1 MASEL
6 QFKKTTCCCHPVS
19 SGISPFFLLRLCL
32 LACLPLSII
41 PFLYGFSVLPLSEP
55 RPIPPFSTYIISPP
69 RKKSPANCCKT
80 LYILPLGL
88 FFFFFPSFLLFFLLS
103 PLPFSCLV
111 ATSVVSSSWL
121 IHSLVLLCDLRFGV
135 IAFPSLI
142 NHPPSNTHDMPST
155 TTATSPSLPMESEP
169 QKKSPAASNA
179 SVAQIKSFVAGG
191 AGGICAVIV
200 GHPFD
205 LVKVRLQTAEKGVY
219 SGAIHVVKRTIAREG
234 LARGLYAGVSAP
246 LVGVTPMFAVSF
258 WGYDLG
264 KTLVRNF
271 SSVPVHNGTPQYTI
285 GQISAAGFFSAIPM
299 TLITAPFERVKVL
312 LQIQGQNPPPPGQKP
327 KYSGG
332 VDVVRQLYKEG
343 GIRSVFRGSAMTLAR
358 DGPGSAA
365 YFAAYEYI
373 KRSLTPKD
381 VDGNVTG
388 ELSLP
393 AVVAAGGAA
402 GIAMWIP
409 VFPIDTVKSRLQS
422 AEGRPTIGGT
432 IRGVYANG
440 GFKAFFPGFGPAL
453 ARAVPANAATF
464 LGVELAHK
472 AMDKFF

>member
-1 MASEL
+1 MS
-6 QFKKTTCCCHPVS
+6 
-19 SGISPFFLLRLCL
+19 
-32 LACLPLSII
+32 
-41 PFLYGFSVLPLSEP
+41 
-55 RPIPPFSTYIISPP
+55 
-69 RKKSPANCCKT
+69 
-80 LYILPLGL
+80 
-88 FFFFFPSFLLFFLLS
+88 
-103 PLPFSCLV
+103 
-111 ATSVVSSSWL
+111 
-121 IHSLVLLCDLRFGV
+121 
-135 IAFPSLI
+135 
-142 NHPPSNTHDMPST
+142 ST
-155 TTATSPSLPMESEP
+155 TPTNPQEVSDEVMATESKTVN
-169 QKKSPAASNA
+169 QTL
-179 SVAQIKSFVAGG
+179 AQIRSFAAGG
-191 AGGICAVIV
+191 VGGVCAVVV

-205 LVKVRLQTAEKGVY
+205 LVKVRMQTAQKGVY
-219 SGAIHVVKRTIAREG
+219 SGAMDVVRKTVAREG

-264 KTLVRNF
+264 KTIV
-271 SSVPVHNGTPQYTI
+271 SSLSEVPVKHGTPQYSI

-373 KRSLTPKD
+373 KRRLTPKD
-381 VDGNVTG
+381 AEGNVTG

-393 AVVAAGGAA
+393 AVLTAGGAA

-409 VFPIDTVKSRLQS
+409 VFPVDTIKSRLQS

-432 IRGVYANG
+432 IRSIYGNG
-440 GFKAFFPGFGPAL
+440 GIKAFFPGFGPAL

-464 LGVELAHK
+464 LGVEVAHK
-472 AMDKFF
+472 LMNKFF

>member
-1 MASEL
+1 M
-6 QFKKTTCCCHPVS
+6 S
-19 SGISPFFLLRLCL
+19 SAESPTADEVQETLKNAETKAVNQTAAQLR
-32 LACLPLSII
+32 
-41 PFLYGFSVLPLSEP
+41 
-55 RPIPPFSTYIISPP
+55 
-69 RKKSPANCCKT
+69 
-80 LYILPLGL
+80 
-88 FFFFFPSFLLFFLLS
+88 SF
-103 PLPFSCLV
+103 
-111 ATSVVSSSWL
+111 A
-121 IHSLVLLCDLRFGV
+121 
-135 IAFPSLI
+135 
-142 NHPPSNTHDMPST
+142 
-155 TTATSPSLPMESEP
+155 
-169 QKKSPAASNA
+169 
-179 SVAQIKSFVAGG
+179 AGG
-191 AGGICAVIV
+191 AGGVCAVVV

-205 LVKVRLQTAEKGVY
+205 LVKVRMQTAAPGLY
-219 SGAIHVVKRTIAREG
+219 SGAIDVVKKTIAREG

-264 KTLVRNF
+264 KTLV
-271 SSVPVHNGTPQYTI
+271 SSLSEVEVKHNTPQYTI

-312 LQIQGQNPPPPGQKP
+312 LQIQGQNPPPAGEKP

-332 VDVVRQLYKEG
+332 LDVVKQLYKEG

-381 VDGNVTG
+381 ANGNVTG

-393 AVVAAGGAA
+393 AVLAAGGAA

-409 VFPIDTVKSRLQS
+409 VFPVDTIKSRLQS
-422 AEGRPTIGGT
+422 APGKPTIGGT
-432 IRGVYANG
+432 IRSVYAAG
-440 GFKAFFPGFGPAL
+440 GYKAFFPGFGPAL

-464 LGVELAHK
+464 AGVELAHK
-472 AMDKFF
+472 FMNKLFD

>member
-1 MASEL
+1 MATEN
-6 QFKKTTCCCHPVS
+6 PP
-19 SGISPFFLLRLCL
+19 ID
-32 LACLPLSII
+32 LSTRD
-41 PFLYGFSVLPLSEP
+41 EP
-55 RPIPPFSTYIISPP
+55 
-69 RKKSPANCCKT
+69 KE
-80 LYILPLGL
+80 
-88 FFFFFPSFLLFFLLS
+88 
-103 PLPFSCLV
+103 
-111 ATSVVSSSWL
+111 SSSAKNAT
-121 IHSLVLLCDLRFGV
+121 IAQLR
-135 IAFPSLI
+135 
-142 NHPPSNTHDMPST
+142 
-155 TTATSPSLPMESEP
+155 
-169 QKKSPAASNA
+169 
-179 SVAQIKSFVAGG
+179 SFAAGG
-191 AGGICAVIV
+191 VGGLCAVIV

-205 LVKVRLQTAEKGVY
+205 LVKVRLQTAERGVY
-219 SGAIHVVKRTIAREG
+219 TGAIDVVKKTIAREG

-264 KTLVRNF
+264 KTLV
-271 SSVPVHNGTPQYTI
+271 SSLSTVPMHNGLPQYSI

-312 LQIQGQNPPPPGQKP
+312 LQIQGQKTLAPGEKP

-343 GIRSVFRGSAMTLAR
+343 GVRSVFRGSAITLAR

-365 YFAAYEYI
+365 YFAVYEYV

-381 VDGNVTG
+381 ANGNVTG

-393 AVVAAGGAA
+393 AVVTAGGAA
-402 GIAMWIP
+402 GVAMWIP
-409 VFPIDTVKSRLQS
+409 VFPVDTIKSRLQS
-422 AEGRPTIGGT
+422 APGKPTIGGT
-432 IRGVYANG
+432 IRGIYTNG

-472 AMDKFF
+472 AMRKCFDD

>member
-1 MASEL
+1 MSSASASTPDTIRDDVKVAET
-6 QFKKTTCCCHPVS
+6 Q
-19 SGISPFFLLRLCL
+19 
-32 LACLPLSII
+32 
-41 PFLYGFSVLPLSEP
+41 SVNQ
-55 RPIPPFSTYIISPP
+55 T
-69 RKKSPANCCKT
+69 
-80 LYILPLGL
+80 
-88 FFFFFPSFLLFFLLS
+88 
-103 PLPFSCLV
+103 
-111 ATSVVSSSWL
+111 
-121 IHSLVLLCDLRFGV
+121 
-135 IAFPSLI
+135 
-142 NHPPSNTHDMPST
+142 
-155 TTATSPSLPMESEP
+155 
-169 QKKSPAASNA
+169 
-179 SVAQIKSFVAGG
+179 VAQIRSLAAGAAGG
-191 AGGICAVIV
+191 VCAVVV

-219 SGAIHVVKRTIAREG
+219 KGAMDVVKKTVAREG

-264 KTLVRNF
+264 KTLVSNF
-271 SSVPVHNGTPQYTI
+271 STVRVENNTPQYTI
-285 GQISAAGFFSAIPM
+285 RQISAAGFFSAIPM

-332 VDVVRQLYKEG
+332 LDVVRQLYKEG

-381 VDGNVTG
+381 ESGNVTG
-388 ELSLP
+388 ELSMP
-393 AVVAAGGAA
+393 AVLTAGGAA

-409 VFPIDTVKSRLQS
+409 VFPVDTIKSRLQS
-422 AEGRPTIGGT
+422 APGRPTIGGT
-432 IRGVYANG
+432 IRSVYASG

-464 LGVELAHK
+464 AGVEVAHNFMK
-472 AMDKFF
+472 KFFDD